1 MADSYVKL
9 YFELSSS
16 KCFSLGY
23 RLFSYVT
30 GILCGVFLHAV
41 VVNELYII
49 LQK

>member
-16 KCFSLGY
+16 KCFTSDTGC
-23 RLFSYVT
+23 FSYVT
-30 GILCGVFLHAV
+30 GILCVVFLHVV
-41 VVNELYII
+41 VVNESYII